1 LSPLAGSVG
10 ESHAAPAAAA
20 PREEAAM
27 TRDPSDPERAA
38 GLAPLALPEPTLEGL
53 GSLAAAF
60 RARRTCREIEA
71 TPLSPQTLSDLLWA
85 AWGVNRADGPFGL
98 AGRTAA
104 SASNSQEI
112 DLYVAREEAT
122 YLYDPFANRLNP
134 VAAGDLRPLAISRGQ
149 GGGAQA
155 PVRLIYVADVDRL
168 ANTEGYMEPG
178 LRDADVQRSYY
189 YVDAGL
195 IAAHVY
201 LFAAARG
208 LAAWFHNCDRAALA
222 VRLKLRPDQR
232 ALFAQTVGYPARG
245 EELSA

>member
-1 LSPLAGSVG
+1 
-10 ESHAAPAAAA
+10 
-20 PREEAAM
+20 M
-27 TRDPSDPERAA
+27 TRDPSDPGPTA
-38 GLAPLALPEPTLEGL
+38 GLAPVRLPEPTLEGL
-53 GSLAAAF
+53 GSLAAAL

-71 TPLSPQTLSDLLWA
+71 TPLSPQTLSDLLWT

-122 YLYDPFANRLNP
+122 YLYDPFENRLNP

-155 PVRLIYVADVDRL
+155 PVRLIYVADVERL
-168 ANTEGYMEPG
+168 ANTAGYMEPG

-208 LAAWFHNCDRAALA
+208 LAAWFHNCDQAALA
-222 VRLKLRPDQR
+222 EKLKLRPDQR
-232 ALFAQTVGYPARG
+232 ALFAQTVGYAARG
-245 EELSA
+245 EEHSA